1 MRILELGEQH
11 VPAVATLHG
20 SLDSSPWNSDQ
31 WRAALANV
39 CSGWVLLDTN
49 DALVGYVVFQI
60 APPHAELLNLGIAQ
74 KLQGKGYGEALLRD
88 ALVRVAGTCEKCL
101 LDVRRSNIPAI
112 QLYLKMGFEPI
123 AERRDYYP
131 VAGGGREDALV
142 MQRYIQD
149 ACNLTDESR

>member
-11 VPAVATLHG
+11 ITAVAALHS
-20 SLDSSPWNSDQ
+20 SLDASPWSSDQ

-39 CSGWVLLDTN
+39 CSGWVLLDAN
-49 DALVGYVVFQI
+49 DLLVGYVIFQI
-60 APPHAELLNLGIAQ
+60 APPHAELLNLGIVRT
-74 KLQGKGYGEALLRD
+74 LQGNGYGEALLRD
-88 ALVRVAGTCEKCL
+88 ALLRVADSCEKCL

-131 VAGGGREDALV
+131 VAGGGREDGLV
-142 MQRYIQD
+142 MQRYIQG
-149 ACNLTDESR
+149 ACDLDDESR